1 MPGNNSCSC
10 TCALAI
16 YACFSTI
23 LWVGLAAILGHTS
36 HTAVTCNPI
45 IKDTQ
50 GSVEIINEE
59 TVNVDFFN
67 SHSAVKS
74 ENKGDEKPVDAD
86 PCSQSCFHYFTS
98 MEIGEIISFL
108 LLGYL
113 IIANWTRISMWIHKK
128 WMGIRKAANERE
140 IAREAA
146 RRDQEEERI
155 QAEVQGRLE
164 LQRVAVIPADPEQ
177 AGGSHQAP
185 AIRVDIS

>member
-1 MPGNNSCSC
+1 M
-10 TCALAI
+10 
-16 YACFSTI
+16 
-23 LWVGLAAILGHTS
+23 
-36 HTAVTCNPI
+36 
-45 IKDTQ
+45 
-50 GSVEIINEE
+50 
-59 TVNVDFFN
+59 
-67 SHSAVKS
+67 KS
-74 ENKGDEKPVDAD
+74 ENKGDVKPGDAD
-86 PCSQSCFHYFTS
+86 QCSQSCFHYFTK

-128 WMGIRKAANERE
+128 WIKIKKTQNERE

-164 LQRVAVIPADPEQ
+164 LQRVAVIPSDPEQ
-177 AGGSHQAP
+177 AGGSNQAP